1 MCLLMPNEDC
11 VLCLPNACRKLAR
24 YCRVQSGAVETGE
37 PGAVESQNSTL
48 RLLTHSWLLLSH
60 FWMQCLGGLPQGHKK
75 LLGGLHKK
83 ALEMAMGT
91 YTHDTKIT
99 PPGHPYTLVGMDLS
113 HTHIHVGMDHPS
125 DHPYPQKLNIYQN
138 IILYRCQVYPYKYH
152 YKIF

>member
-1 MCLLMPNEDC
+1 MRTACS
-11 VLCLPNACRKLAR
+11 ACRMLAGNLLDTAE
-24 YCRVQSGAVETGE
+24 CRAELWRL
-37 PGAVESQNSTL
+37 ESQELWRAKIPRSD
-48 RLLTHSWLLLSH
+48 SWFLLSH

-125 DHPYPQKLNIYQN
+125 GHPYLQKLNIYQN